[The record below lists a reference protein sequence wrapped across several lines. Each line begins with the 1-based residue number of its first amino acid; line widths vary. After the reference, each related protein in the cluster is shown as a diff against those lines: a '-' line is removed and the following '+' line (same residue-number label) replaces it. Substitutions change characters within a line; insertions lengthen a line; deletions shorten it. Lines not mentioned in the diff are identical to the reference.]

1 MKQLDA
7 VLQAKK
13 AILRSRDQ
21 KIVQL
26 TDGLASKDKQLTEKN
41 KVIADLQAKVSSLE
55 KENHQWQVCGGSIER
70 ENAQLKERLAEAVR
84 IMEVPHTQDWYY
96 VDGKG

>member
-7 VLQAKK
+7 VLQAKN

-26 TDGLASKDKQLTEKN
+26 TDDLALKDKQLTEKN
-41 KVIADLQAKVSSLE
+41 KVIAGLQAKVSSLE
-55 KENHQWQVCGGSIER
+55 KENDQWQVWGDSIER
-70 ENAQLKERLAEAVR
+70 ENAELKKHLAEAVR
-84 IMEVPHTQDWYY
+84 IMEAPHAQDWY
-96 VDGKG
+96 